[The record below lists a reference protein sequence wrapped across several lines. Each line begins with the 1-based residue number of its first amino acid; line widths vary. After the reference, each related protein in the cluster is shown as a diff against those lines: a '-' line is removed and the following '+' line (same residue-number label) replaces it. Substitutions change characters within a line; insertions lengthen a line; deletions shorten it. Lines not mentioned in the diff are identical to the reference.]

1 MTMLTTEI
9 HEATVAFANALRD
22 APAVSA
28 YRSCKGALDAS
39 PEALELMAELQLHQQ
54 QFIKAQAFGQAP
66 TPELI
71 DELRRCQAAVR
82 GNETIMAYL
91 RATNE
96 VKAYL
101 PTVASEITKALGTD
115 YGRLIAPTSC

>member
-1 MTMLTTEI
+1 MTMLTIEI

-22 APAVSA
+22 APAVST
-28 YRSCKGALDAS
+28 YRSCKAALDAN
-39 PEALELMAELQLHQQ
+39 PNALELMAELQLHQQ
-54 QFIKAQAFGQAP
+54 QFIKAQAFGQTP
-66 TPELI
+66 NPELV
-71 DELRRCQAAVR
+71 DHLRRCQALVR
-82 GNETIMAYL
+82 DNDTIMAYL

-115 YGRLIAPTSC
+115 YARLIAPTTC